1 MAPGDWCERGVEDPT
16 SSSSPDKDFSLHI
29 PSFNED
35 KCYFLAPVTIK
46 DKAENK
52 MSHQSSVLPLHAP
65 SFNNIMF
72 SAQINLSFAP
82 NYYFASLS
90 AEAER
95 GLTNEPSST
104 VTPCFPFCSLISWR
118 SPPSH
123 KLGALHPPAF
133 ARSPGLRF
141 FHLLICEAL
150 RVLQWGEFRPIGKG
164 VALIFPLLRTS
175 KPAQLL
181 QGCASNVLQK
191 SPAITI
197 SFSSPWNSNAIAEGR
212 VI

>member
-1 MAPGDWCERGVEDPT
+1 MAPGDWCERGVEGPT
-16 SSSSPDKDFSLHI
+16 SSSSPDKDSSLHI

-35 KCYFLAPVTIK
+35 KCYFPAPVTIK

-82 NYYFASLS
+82 NYYFAFLS
-90 AEAER
+90 AEGER

-123 KLGALHPPAF
+123 KPGALHPPAF

-150 RVLQWGEFRPIGKG
+150 RVLQWGKFRPVGKG

-175 KPAQLL
+175 KPAQLP
-181 QGCASNVLQK
+181 QGYTNNMLQK
-191 SPAITI
+191 SPAITT
-197 SFSSPWNSNAIAEGR
+197 SFSSLWNSNTIAEGR